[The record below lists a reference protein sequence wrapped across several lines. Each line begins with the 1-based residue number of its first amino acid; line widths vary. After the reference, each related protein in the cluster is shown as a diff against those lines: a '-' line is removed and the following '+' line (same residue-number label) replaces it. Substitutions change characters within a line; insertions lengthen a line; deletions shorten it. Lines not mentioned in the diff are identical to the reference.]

1 MLIFLANDV
10 FMAVTLLLRAHHARI
25 EVFHFLA
32 GCSVHARQIVQGGNH
47 GQTVKKLIV
56 FPCQFKLECLQ
67 QNQFTQK
74 ASVRRLAYLGEPVWI
89 FILR

>member
-1 MLIFLANDV
+1 
-10 FMAVTLLLRAHHARI
+10 MAVTLLLRAHHARI
-25 EVFHFLA
+25 KVFHFLA
-32 GCSVHARQIVQGGNH
+32 GCSIHARQIVQGGNN